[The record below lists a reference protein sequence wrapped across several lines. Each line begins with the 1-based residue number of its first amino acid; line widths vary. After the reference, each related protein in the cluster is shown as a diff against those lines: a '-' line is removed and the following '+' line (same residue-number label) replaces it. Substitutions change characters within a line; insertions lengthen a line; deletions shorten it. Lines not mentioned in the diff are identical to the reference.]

1 MREME
6 QQRGRDRLAAAPGGG
21 REPRAARP
29 NPLAA
34 SAVLYLLTGLGF
46 GIGSAFVLP
55 YMVQNRELPIIF
67 GIRASGGGFIEG
79 WGIDALII
87 AQALLLVVSLLEIV
101 AGYVLWKSRRWG
113 AMLGLGLFPVSFVL
127 AIGLLLPAKLVVDPF
142 RVALLLAGWKT
153 LR

>member
-1 MREME
+1 ME
-6 QQRGRDRLAAAPGGG
+6 QPPGARDDLAAAAGEG
-21 REPRAARP
+21 RQPRAARP
-29 NPLAA
+29 TSLAA

-55 YMVQNRELPIIF
+55 YMVQNRDLPIIF

-87 AQALLLVVSLLEIV
+87 AQALLLAVSLLEIV
-101 AGYVLWKSRRWG
+101 TGYVLWKARRWG

-127 AIGLLLPAKLVVDPF
+127 AIGLLLPARLVIDPL
-142 RVALLLAGWKT
+142 RAALLLAWWKT